1 MKITKFWAILTTICL
16 VCTLS
21 YGMTSGLVNTAYA
34 EDSLSDIQAR
44 QKEIQTRL
52 NEAKAQL
59 SSVNSQINAE
69 KKKQASINSQISL
82 NQKKINI
89 IEQTIST
96 LNADITEMSNLIE
109 QKTKD
114 IEKKELEITDTYEA
128 FKQRMRAM
136 YMAGEN
142 SSFEMLLSAESFSD
156 FLTNIEMMKAISAH
170 DQQLIEE
177 LRVQK
182 SDIEKEKADVEAE
195 KQAIEKRKQEIT
207 IQREDIKGTQ
217 SELEKAYSKS
227 KDAMQDYDA
236 LKDKYE
242 SNRDAVLAEERAVE
256 AELQAW
262 YKAHGSSA
270 ADSTFSAS
278 NLIWPL
284 PGFSRISS
292 PYGSRWGGFHCGMDI
307 TGGGVFGANIVASAS
322 GTVIQAT
329 SHYSYGNYVIVDH
342 GGGYSTLY
350 AHASK
355 LLVSIGQQV
364 HQGQNIALVGSTGNS
379 TGPHLHYEVRING
392 KHQNPANYVSY

>member
-1 MKITKFWAILTTICL
+1 MRKLRAVIAVICIMCTVSLSLTA
-16 VCTLS
+16 VS
-21 YGMTSGLVNTAYA
+21 AA
-34 EDSLSDIQAR
+34 DLSDIQAR
-44 QKEIQTRL
+44 QQEIQTRL
-52 NEAKAQL
+52 NQAKAQL

-82 NQKKINI
+82 NQKKINL

-96 LNADITEMSNLIE
+96 LNEDITEMNNLIE

-114 IEKKELEITDTYEA
+114 IETKELEIEDTYEA
-128 FKQRMRAM
+128 FKKRMRSM

-170 DQQLIEE
+170 DQKLIEE

-182 SDIEKEKADVEAE
+182 ADIEKEKADVEAE
-195 KQAIEKRKQEIT
+195 KEAIEKRKQEIT
-207 IQREDIKGTQ
+207 IQREDIKSTQ

-227 KDAMQDYDA
+227 EDAMQDYDA

-242 SNRDAVLAEERAVE
+242 SNRDAVLAEEKAVE

-262 YKAHGSSA
+262 YKANGSSA

-278 NLIWPL
+278 NFIWPL

-292 PYGSRWGGFHCGMDI
+292 PYGSRWGGFHSGMDI
-307 TGGGVFGANIVASAS
+307 TGGGVFGANIVAAAS

-379 TGPHLHYEVRING
+379 TGPHLHFEVRVNG
-392 KHQNPANYVSY
+392 SHKNPANYVSY